1 MTDSKVETVAKKK
14 WIPPNAGKGRVKG
27 TPNKVTKSFRETIQR
42 LLEDNSEN
50 VSKWLE
56 SVAQDDPSK
65 ALDLVSKLAEYAA
78 PKLARTELV
87 GDDKA
92 PLRTVIEWQRPN
104 DE

>member
-1 MTDSKVETVAKKK
+1 MGR
-14 WIPPNAGKGRVKG
+14 PKGAV
-27 TPNKVTKSFRETIQR
+27 NKVTKSFRETIQR

-56 SVAQDDPSK
+56 SVAEDDPSK

-87 GDDKA
+87 GDADA
-92 PLRTVIEWQRPN
+92 PLRTVIEWQRPS

>member
-1 MTDSKVETVAKKK
+1 M
-14 WIPPNAGKGRVKG
+14 GRVKG
-27 TPNKVTKSFRETIQR
+27 VPNKVTTAFRETIQK

-50 VSKWLE
+50 VGKWLE

-92 PLRTVIEWQRPN
+92 PLRTVIEWQRPS
-104 DE
+104 EE